1 MKQVIDLM
9 SRLRSRGGCPWDRE
23 QTLESLQQYLIEE
36 CYELIDAVDSGDVAR
51 HMDELGDVLLQVVF
65 QAQIRKEQGKFDF
78 GDVVKTLA
86 AKLIRRHPHI
96 FGSEKART
104 PAQVLKRWEAIKA
117 LEKKEKGEVSRSA
130 VDGVPHRLPA
140 LLKAQRVQARASR
153 VGFDWKEVS
162 GVVEKIEE
170 ELAEVK
176 KALSRG
182 SQKELKHEIGDL
194 LFAVV
199 NLSRFQR
206 ISAEVAMESAVN
218 RFIRRFQ
225 AVEER
230 VRRGGRKV
238 SDCSL
243 DELEAHWQ
251 AVKKIERR
259 THRCQGKT
267 KHRK

>member
-36 CYELIDAVDSGDVAR
+36 CYELIDAVDSGEVER

-65 QAQIRKEQGKFDF
+65 QAQIRKEQGKFTFD
-78 GDVVKTLA
+78 DVVKTLA

-117 LEKKEKGEVSRSA
+117 QEKKDKGESTRSA
-130 VDGVPHRLPA
+130 VDGVPNRLPA

-153 VGFDWKEVS
+153 VGFDWKEVE
-162 GVVEKIEE
+162 GVVAKIEE

-176 KALSRG
+176 QAMSRR
-182 SQKELKHEIGDL
+182 SEKELKHEIGDL

-199 NLSRFQR
+199 NLSRFKR
-206 ISAEVAMESAVN
+206 ISAELALESAVN
-218 RFIRRFQ
+218 RFVRRFK
-225 AVEER
+225 AVEAR
-230 VRRGGRKV
+230 VHRKGRRV
-238 SDCSL
+238 SECSL
-243 DELEAHWQ
+243 EELEKHWQ
-251 AVKKIERR
+251 AVKVQHGR
-259 THRCQGKT
+259 Q
-267 KHRK
+267 

>member
-36 CYELIDAVDSGDVAR
+36 CYELIDAVDSGDVGR

-65 QAQIRKEQGKFDF
+65 QAQIRKEQKKFDF
-78 GDVVKTLA
+78 DDVVKTLA

-96 FGSEKART
+96 FGTEKART
-104 PAQVLKRWEAIKA
+104 PAQVLKRWEEIKS
-117 LEKKEKGEVSRSA
+117 LEKKGKTETRHSA

-153 VGFDWKEVS
+153 VGFDWKEIGAVLDK
-162 GVVEKIEE
+162 VEE
-170 ELAEVK
+170 ELAEVR
-176 KALSRG
+176 KALASG
-182 SQKELKHEIGDL
+182 DEKELKNEIGDL

-199 NLSRFQR
+199 NLSRFKR
-206 ISAEVAMESAVN
+206 ISAEVALESAVN
-218 RFIRRFQ
+218 RFVKRFK
-225 AVEER
+225 AVEVRVER
-230 VRRGGRKV
+230 QGRKV

-243 DELEAHWQ
+243 EELESHWQ
-251 AVKKIERR
+251 AVKRSLAR
-259 THRCQGKT
+259 GGK
-267 KHRK
+267 K